1 MNGHA
6 VAKEDFDEE
15 AMAAAAERKV
25 NELRALEEPAHKQ
38 ATTMVNGAGLDQTA
52 VQKAE
57 ALLDAQTRQIVGVM
71 IRGILVSCPGITLDV
86 ICRSMARVT
95 GSLLADAVRADLAL
109 MLRHR
114 SGIKDAFDAGV
125 KSTKIEPMAAP
136 PPKR

>member
-1 MNGHA
+1 MS
-6 VAKEDFDEE
+6 E
-15 AMAAAAERKV
+15 ALKDIAER
-25 NELRALEEPAHKQ
+25 RQ
-38 ATTMVNGAGLDQTA
+38 AEVQVNGAAHPDATA

-71 IRGILVSCPGITLDV
+71 IRGILVSCPGITPDV
-86 ICRSMARVT
+86 ICRSIARVT
-95 GSLLADAVRADLAL
+95 GSLLADAVRADLSL

-125 KSTKIEPMAAP
+125 KSTKVEPMAAP